1 MEQTLN
7 NFTIIKS
14 ITIILMCLTVKEKS
28 LLFFFALTHTAFSFD
43 GVLFLSGSLLAA
55 NPKPNKNFLY
65 I

>member
-1 MEQTLN
+1 
-7 NFTIIKS
+7 
-14 ITIILMCLTVKEKS
+14 MCLTVKEKS